1 MVIPPDI
8 STKFKSTTNCPVLNC
23 AAYQITFTMK
33 HNPGVIKQAEIT
45 EKEAIMSWNTH
56 E

>member
-8 STKFKSTTNCPVLNC
+8 SPKFKSTPNYPVLNC
-23 AAYQITFTMK
+23 AACQIAFTMK
-33 HNPGVIKQAEIT
+33 YNTGVIKQAAIT